1 MSTITLV
8 SPSRS
13 ITRLISPAGR
23 ETQEVPGQIASIGPN
38 SSSSSPNVHRGPVL
52 DRSKDFVPFDTLLE
66 QHRDMCT
73 KRASR
78 MLHNRSDVPDAVQS
92 AFRKAFQC
100 RHQFHGDGT
109 FSAWLGRIVENECL
123 MRLRSEKN
131 KHFVPLEA
139 PTDSLV
145 RFEIVGSLVNPEDEL
160 GWKEVVKVLRKEMLG
175 MPPVFRDVMLLHDGK
190 QMPMPDV
197 AERLGLSV
205 PAAKSRLSRAR
216 RELRLRMS
224 RHCGRKGPG
233 TLLEKAAYNRL
244 AYARSS

>member
-1 MSTITLV
+1 MSTTAVL
-8 SPSRS
+8 SPPPES
-13 ITRLISPAGR
+13 IWSDNR
-23 ETQEVPGQIASIGPN
+23 EAHAPVPD
-38 SSSSSPNVHRGPVL
+38 RGG
-52 DRSKDFVPFDTLLE
+52 DFAAFDVLLE
-66 QHRDMCT
+66 RHRDMCT

-78 MLHNRSDVPDAVQS
+78 LLRNQSDVPDAVQS

-100 RHQFHGDGT
+100 RNQFHGDGT

-131 KHFVPLEA
+131 RRFVPLEA
-139 PTDSLV
+139 PADSLV

-160 GWKEVVKVLRKEMLG
+160 GWKEVVKVLRKEMLQ
-175 MPPVFRDVMLLHDGK
+175 MPHLFRDVMILHDEE

-233 TLLEKAAYNRL
+233 TLLQKAVYNRL
-244 AYARSS
+244 AYARSI

>member
-1 MSTITLV
+1 M
-8 SPSRS
+8 
-13 ITRLISPAGR
+13 
-23 ETQEVPGQIASIGPN
+23 
-38 SSSSSPNVHRGPVL
+38 PVL
-52 DRSKDFVPFDTLLE
+52 DEARDFEAFDTLLE
-66 QHRDMCT
+66 RHRDMCT

-78 MLHNRSDVPDAVQS
+78 MLRNPSDVPDAVQN

-100 RHQFHGDGT
+100 RYQFHGDGT
-109 FSAWLGRIVENECL
+109 FSAWLSRIVENECL

-160 GWKEVVKVLRKEMLG
+160 GWKEVVKVLRKEMLR
-175 MPPVFRDVMLLHDGK
+175 MPHVFRDVIVLHDEE

-216 RELRLRMS
+216 RELRLRMG

-233 TLLEKAAYNRL
+233 TLLGKTVYSRI